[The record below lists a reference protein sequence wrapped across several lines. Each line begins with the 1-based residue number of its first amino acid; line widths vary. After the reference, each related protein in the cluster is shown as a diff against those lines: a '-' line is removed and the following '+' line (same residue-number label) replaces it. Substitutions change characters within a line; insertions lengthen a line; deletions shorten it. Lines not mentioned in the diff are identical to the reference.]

1 MPTSKIVAMGKEEEE
16 EEEEEEEGK
25 EAGGLSGRALHRSR
39 AACRYSRTC
48 TKESSASTTQVEH

>member
-1 MPTSKIVAMGKEEEE
+1 MGKEEEE